1 MHPKYGNYRQ
11 RTMDLTFTIR
21 SKKIPRKFAVD
32 VTFLWNRN
40 IIDVQDYHHGAEN
53 FSFNMKMLSLN
64 FSLTLSK
71 SKMLSIPCYTRY
83 QDLNK
88 STKMI
93 FCFMLYFSNV
103 IFILTGHYLLL
114 AYQIQLERGI
124 AAFSICLF
132 IGNIFQGLSI

>member
-40 IIDVQDYHHGAEN
+40 IIDVQDYHHGVEN
-53 FSFNMKMLSLN
+53 FLSIWKCWVWI
-64 FSLTLSK
+64 FHLSSIK
-71 SKMLSIPCYTRY
+71 ILSIPCYTRY

-93 FCFMLYFSNV
+93 FFFMLYFSNV

-114 AYQIQLERGI
+114 AYQIQHEKGI

>member
-1 MHPKYGNYRQ
+1 M
-11 RTMDLTFTIR
+11 
-21 SKKIPRKFAVD
+21 A
-32 VTFLWNRN
+32 
-40 IIDVQDYHHGAEN
+40 IIDKERWIWPLQSGRKRSLVNLLLMWPFFEIGISSMFRTIITVQKN
-53 FSFNMKMLSLN
+53 FLSIWKCWVWIFYFPLI
-64 FSLTLSK
+64 
-71 SKMLSIPCYTRY
+71 KMLSIPCYTRY

-93 FCFMLYFSNV
+93 FFFMLYFSNV

-114 AYQIQLERGI
+114 AYQIQHERGI